1 MNTKLIMTASALL
14 LATIG
19 LLFTFLP
26 AEILQYFN
34 AAASKPF
41 VLLIQISGALYFSF
55 AMLNWMTRSGV
66 FGGIYNKP
74 IIVANLTHFLIGA
87 PALVKA
93 VLANPGL
100 PPLLWAA
107 AAVYAL
113 FAIYFGILFM
123 KNPAAKT
130 QRAGAKQ

>member
-1 MNTKLIMTASALL
+1 MNTKIMMTASALL

-55 AMLNWMTRSGV
+55 A
-66 FGGIYNKP
+66 
-74 IIVANLTHFLIGA
+74 
-87 PALVKA
+87 
-93 VLANPGL
+93 
-100 PPLLWAA
+100 
-107 AAVYAL
+107 
-113 FAIYFGILFM
+113 
-123 KNPAAKT
+123 
-130 QRAGAKQ
+130 

>member
-1 MNTKLIMTASALL
+1 MNTKIIMTASALL

-55 AMLNWMTRSGV
+55 AMLNWMTRS
-66 FGGIYNKP
+66 
-74 IIVANLTHFLIGA
+74 
-87 PALVKA
+87 
-93 VLANPGL
+93 
-100 PPLLWAA
+100 
-107 AAVYAL
+107 
-113 FAIYFGILFM
+113 
-123 KNPAAKT
+123 
-130 QRAGAKQ
+130 